1 MIKANIILDK
11 KIWKTKIKDPENY
24 FKKKLTK
31 LSKIRNF
38 RNKNQEFTVLLTNNK
53 KMRELNTKFRNKK
66 KTTDVLSFPLKMNLK
81 KKIYIGDIAIS
92 FEITN
97 KRSKSSS
104 FYMELDKIWIHG
116 YLHLVGF
123 DHKNNFDHKIME
135 KKEIMI
141 FKNLNREN

>member
-1 MIKANIILDK
+1 
-11 KIWKTKIKDPENY
+11 
-24 FKKKLTK
+24 
-31 LSKIRNF
+31 
-38 RNKNQEFTVLLTNNK
+38 
-53 KMRELNTKFRNKK
+53 
-66 KTTDVLSFPLKMNLK
+66 MNLK

-123 DHKNNFDHKIME
+123 DHKKNIDHKIMT

-141 FKNLNREN
+141 FKKLNRI

>member
-123 DHKNNFDHKIME
+123 DHKKNIDHKITT

-141 FKNLNREN
+141 FKKLNRI